1 MAIGLAT
8 AGGTAI
14 EDPPLARFL
23 FGTTRAAPLWPAL
36 RVFIGYRWPT
46 GTLTRGRS
54 APAGGTAAPGGE
66 AAPGGAHAH
75 VR

>member
-1 MAIGLAT
+1 MTMAIGLAT

-23 FGTTRAAPLWPAL
+23 FGTLRAAPLWAAL
-36 RVFIGYRWPT
+36 RVSIGYRW
-46 GTLTRGRS
+46 LTRGRP
-54 APAGGTAAPGGE
+54 APAGSA